1 MSEKKGFRVTYFTH
15 GRCGFD
21 LDYDRNEVIV
31 WMGDVPCS
39 NATLDVILKWI
50 RKVSQGIPPA
60 HALRHLCHIFPLL
73 LPSIW
78 ISSWDNSEKGWDFWG
93 VKAAFR

>member
-1 MSEKKGFRVTYFTH
+1 MTYFAH

-50 RKVSQGIPPA
+50 RKESQGIQVGRMNWYDIGA
-60 HALRHLCHIFPLL
+60 VSLL
-73 LPSIW
+73 LTI
-78 ISSWDNSEKGWDFWG
+78 
-93 VKAAFR
+93 V